1 MGKIA
6 AHYSNILFVT
16 SDNPRTENSN
26 KIIKEIEVGVLDEN
40 FIKKDTLAST
50 ADTDNIYFIEEN
62 RSIAIKEGIS
72 MAKSGDVVLIAGKGH
87 ETYQISGNNK
97 YHFDDRE
104 EAMRALKLCA

>member
-1 MGKIA
+1 M
-6 AHYSNILFVT
+6 
-16 SDNPRTENSN
+16 E
-26 KIIKEIEVGVLDEN
+26 EN
-40 FIKKDTLAST
+40 FIKKDKPSST
-50 ADTDNIYFIEEN
+50 ADTDKIYFIEEN

-72 MAKSGDVVLIAGKGH
+72 IAKPGDVVLIAGKGH